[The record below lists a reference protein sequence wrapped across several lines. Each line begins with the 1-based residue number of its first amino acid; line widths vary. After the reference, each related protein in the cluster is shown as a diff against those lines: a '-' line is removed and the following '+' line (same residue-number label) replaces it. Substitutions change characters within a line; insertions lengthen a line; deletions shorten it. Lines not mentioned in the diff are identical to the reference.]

1 MKRLLTALFVTA
13 LCAACATP
21 KKAEPTP
28 SQAAQAAA
36 AANDPKAQ
44 IAKQAAVN
52 YAADAT
58 LIPFD
63 KMSAK
68 LSPVGEAQLDLLVT
82 KDLKNAKS
90 ILVRGHCY
98 RRDIGNA
105 KAAAQTRAVSV
116 RQYLVDAGVPPSK
129 ITMRYDTERSLHAV
143 RLVVSN

>member
-1 MKRLLTALFVTA
+1 MKRLLTAVLVSA

-21 KKAEPTP
+21 KKTEPAA
-28 SQAAQAAA
+28 SQAAKATQA
-36 AANDPKAQ
+36 AANDPKVL
-44 IAKQAAVN
+44 IAKQAAAN

-68 LSPVGEAQLDLLVT
+68 LSPVGEAQLDLLVP
-82 KDLKNAKS
+82 KLKTAKS

-105 KAAAQTRAVSV
+105 KAAAQTRAASV
-116 RQYLVDAGVPPSK
+116 REYLVEAGVPSSR
-129 ITMRYDTERSLHAV
+129 IVMRYDTERSLHAV
-143 RLVVSN
+143 RLVVHQ

>member
-1 MKRLLTALFVTA
+1 
-13 LCAACATP
+13 
-21 KKAEPTP
+21 
-28 SQAAQAAA
+28 AAA

-58 LIPFD
+58 LIPFE

-68 LSPVGEAQLDLLVT
+68 LSPVGEAQLDLLVA
-82 KDLKNAKS
+82 KLKNAKS

-129 ITMRYDTERSLHAV
+129 ITMRYDTERSVHAV
-143 RLVVSN
+143 RLVV